1 MSNVD
6 LALAIGSGLVLV
18 LGLFSDT
25 IKRFWLSEPMLAM
38 AVGILLGLVLPT
50 FLDYS
55 AETIRED
62 YLELGARLTLAVGVM
77 AAALRLPKRYFARHK
92 GRMLVLLGLIM
103 PIMWL
108 SSTGLLLAV
117 MGWPFWTAL
126 LAGAIITPTDP
137 VLASSIVT
145 GRIAEKYLPQSVREA
160 LTAESGANDG
170 LAYPFVFFAL
180 LFVAN
185 EASGAG
191 MAVSLAR
198 IIFWEVGFAVL
209 VGGILGYAA
218 GKLLDWA
225 ESKRSIEGTSFLAYT
240 VALSLLVLG
249 VCGLL
254 GSSGILG
261 VFVSGIMFARVVPTP
276 ERRDEERVQEAVNR
290 FLLLPVFLLFGFT
303 LPLDD
308 WGDVGWLCVA
318 LVAGILLLRRLP
330 GMLAVRPLLGSLK
343 EWPTSLSLGWFG
355 PIGVAAMF
363 YAMAA
368 QRIAPSADIWPAVS
382 LVIFS
387 SVIVHGLT
395 ATPLATLYGR
405 WQKSSSAT

>member
-1 MSNVD
+1 
-6 LALAIGSGLVLV
+6 
-18 LGLFSDT
+18 
-25 IKRFWLSEPMLAM
+25 
-38 AVGILLGLVLPT
+38 
-50 FLDYS
+50 
-55 AETIRED
+55 
-62 YLELGARLTLAVGVM
+62 
-77 AAALRLPKRYFARHK
+77 
-92 GRMLVLLGLIM
+92 MLVLLGLMM

-108 SSTGLLLAV
+108 SSTGILLAA
-117 MGWPFWTAL
+117 MDWPFWTAL
-126 LAGAIITPTDP
+126 LAGAVLTPTDP

-145 GRIAEKYLPQSVREA
+145 GRVAEKYLPQSLRDA

-180 LFVAN
+180 IFVADQ
-185 EASGAG
+185 ASGAG
-191 MAVSLAR
+191 IAVSLAR

-209 VGGILGYAA
+209 VGGFLGYAA

-225 ESKRSIEGTSFLAYT
+225 ESKRSIEATSYLAYT
-240 VALSLLVLG
+240 VALSLLVVG

-303 LPLDD
+303 LPWDE
-308 WGDVGWLCVA
+308 WGSLGWLCVVI
-318 LVAGILLLRRLP
+318 VAGMLLLRRLP
-330 GMLAVRPLLGSLK
+330 GMIAVRPLLGSLR
-343 EWPTSLSLGWFG
+343 EWPALLTLGWFG

-363 YAMAA
+363 YGMAA
-368 QRIAPSADIWPAVS
+368 ERMASSAVIWPTVS
-382 LVIFS
+382 LVIFA
-387 SVIVHGLT
+387 SVIVHGIT

-405 WQKSSSAT
+405 KEKSSS